1 MDFDMPSPSQFSSSS
16 QWVRACTRRAS
27 ADMSVDMDVGVVRWM
42 ASQSADPAMRK
53 LLAEDVREKEREHR
67 PRSSAS
73 GYTSSSSWTPST
85 SSTTRTASLPTFS
98 ATSSNTLP
106 CRPSGSSTSG
116 GKPPPRSK
124 PMSKKI
130 PPSRAYSATARM
142 KDDVPLDL
150 SQAAA
155 LLDMIGNAT
164 AKADENA
171 WLKQIHKGNMK
182 KKEISGTSGASTA
195 RRSTVSTSSAGLR
208 STSSASAA
216 RPSAKTASTS
226 TTPGVSASA
235 PSLKTLSS
243 TTIKPTIKLS
253 RDSGTDTDVE
263 MTIDSDRDSI
273 LEGSIFAD
281 TMNESFSMHVD
292 NIVPPPAKR
301 PLGRMHRA
309 GTVSSTSRSTVVSSN
324 SGFASSSKAV
334 ANVSST
340 FMASLEGQPQSTQ
353 VRPPVAPSTSQ
364 RHPPPLGM
372 RRPANLPSTGN
383 FSSQSRYVTT
393 QSPYAPSQTKGQ
405 KQATLPPFKPPL
417 LSKPKP
423 KPVHIPKQIAQN
435 PGSPNTLTPELEK
448 DNGDDD
454 REGGVACADSSF
466 DVSFDVD
473 ADVLE
478 ATMRQYD

>member
-27 ADMSVDMDVGVVRWM
+27 ADMSADMDVGVVRWM

-67 PRSSAS
+67 LRSSAS
-73 GYTSSSSWTPST
+73 GYTSTSSWTPST

-124 PMSKKI
+124 PMSKKV

-142 KDDVPLDL
+142 KDNVPLDL

-155 LLDMIGNAT
+155 LLDMIGN
-164 AKADENA
+164 
-171 WLKQIHKGNMK
+171 MK
-182 KKEISGTSGASTA
+182 KKEISDTSGASTA
-195 RRSTVSTSSAGLR
+195 RRSTVSTSSVGLR

-216 RPSAKTASTS
+216 RHPAKTASTS

-235 PSLKTLSS
+235 PSIKTLSS

-263 MTIDSDRDSI
+263 MTIDSDRDSV

-292 NIVPPPAKR
+292 NIVLPPAKR

-309 GTVSSTSRSTVVSSN
+309 GTVSSTSCSTAASSN
-324 SGFASSSKAV
+324 SGFASSSKVV
-334 ANVSST
+334 ANASST
-340 FMASLEGQPQSTQ
+340 FMASLEKQPQSTQ

-372 RRPANLPSTGN
+372 RRPPNLPSTGN

-393 QSPYAPSQTKGQ
+393 QSPYAASQTKGQ

-435 PGSPNTLTPELEK
+435 PGSPNTLTPELEE

-454 REGGVACADSSF
+454 HEGGVACADSSF

-473 ADVLE
+473 ADALE